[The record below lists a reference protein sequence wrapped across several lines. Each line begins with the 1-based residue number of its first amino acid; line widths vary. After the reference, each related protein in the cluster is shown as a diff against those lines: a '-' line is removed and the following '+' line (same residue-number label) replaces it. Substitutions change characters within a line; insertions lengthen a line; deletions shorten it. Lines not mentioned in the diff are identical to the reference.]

1 MSKVQWGFMLAFHG
15 VPTRHLGQFAQL
27 VNPSPDLPR
36 LNSGLISGLLGQEA
50 VLGRRP
56 TAQGKVT
63 EFALREADAWGS
75 GTLAVSS
82 HRKKNE
88 TDETV

>member
-63 EFALREADAWGS
+63 EFALRKLTPGEVEHLLSQA
-75 GTLAVSS
+75 TE
-82 HRKKNE
+82 KK
-88 TDETV
+88 